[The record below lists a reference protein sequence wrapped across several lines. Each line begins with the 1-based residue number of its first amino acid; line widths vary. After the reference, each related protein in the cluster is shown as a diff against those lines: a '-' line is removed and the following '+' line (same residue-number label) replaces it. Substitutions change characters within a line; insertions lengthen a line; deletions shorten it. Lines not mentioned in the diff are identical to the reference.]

1 MKKCARCRNQ
11 EAFEELLVCR
21 KYKSAFHD
29 DSDLIS
35 GFNPMKLDVVDPE
48 SFEAIDYKTFED
60 RSGVYQIEHSKVRRM
75 EADEIPSCIAS
86 CVQRTNVH
94 LENSI

>member
-1 MKKCARCRNQ
+1 
-11 EAFEELLVCR
+11 
-21 KYKSAFHD
+21 
-29 DSDLIS
+29 
-35 GFNPMKLDVVDPE
+35 MKLDVVDPE

-86 CVQRTNVH
+86 CV
-94 LENSI
+94 